1 MELSALVSSDKT
13 GCKGEGRNRT
23 VSFSGGVAIMY
34 EAFSYSE
41 FSVGNDE
48 DDGLEIEA

>member
-1 MELSALVSSDKT
+1 MEFPALVSSDKS
-13 GCKGEGRNRT
+13 GCKGEGRNKT

-41 FSVGNDE
+41 LSVGNDE
-48 DDGLEIEA
+48 YDGLEIET

>member
-1 MELSALVSSDKT
+1 MEFPALVSSDKN
-13 GCKGEGRNRT
+13 GCRGEGRNRT

-41 FSVGNDE
+41 FSVGNDDE
-48 DDGLEIEA
+48 YGLELEV